1 MKKLFLAMLV
11 ALLSMGASAQDKK
24 YGLGLN
30 LLYGT
35 KIKTMGIG
43 VKGQLYAT
51 DVVRV
56 EANAAYFLKNNEFS
70 WNDEKQDWE
79 GMKMWDV
86 NVVGHYLV
94 NVSQQKAWIYPLAGI
109 GLSNWVSGIFSAKT
123 RFTIN
128 VGAGFQYDVA
138 DDFAINAEAKYQ
150 INDGYNQAILGIGA
164 VYKF

>member
-1 MKKLFLAMLV
+1 
-11 ALLSMGASAQDKK
+11 
-24 YGLGLN
+24 
-30 LLYGT
+30 
-35 KIKTMGIG
+35 
-43 VKGQLYAT
+43 
-51 DVVRV
+51 
-56 EANAAYFLKNNEFS
+56 
-70 WNDEKQDWE
+70 
-79 GMKMWDV
+79 
-86 NVVGHYLV
+86 
-94 NVSQQKAWIYPLAGI
+94 VSQQKAWIYPLAGI